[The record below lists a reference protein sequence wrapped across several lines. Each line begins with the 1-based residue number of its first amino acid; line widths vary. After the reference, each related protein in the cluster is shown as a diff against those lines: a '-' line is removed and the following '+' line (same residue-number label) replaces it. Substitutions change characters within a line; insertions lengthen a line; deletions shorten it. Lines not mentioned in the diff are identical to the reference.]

1 MNAEVLVPL
10 FLLLLASMPLLA
22 ISLPMLIDD
31 WSREREKR
39 KKAAAKARAE
49 SAVDAPAADGIQS
62 AAKSA

>member
-31 WSREREKR
+31 WSSEREKR
-39 KKAAAKARAE
+39 KKAAAKAAE
-49 SAVDAPAADGIQS
+49 SAAKPA
-62 AAKSA
+62 